1 MKLAIVAIALVLGI
15 ADAHAHERSYHAKT
29 HKLVSQMNFGN
40 HPEYRGMMEQ
50 MLDAIPPSAHGYVT
64 HMIDHAP
71 RGPGDPW
78 DNTPP

>member
-15 ADAHAHERSYHAKT
+15 AGAHAQERSYRAKT

-40 HPEYRGMMEQ
+40 HPEYGALVEQ
-50 MLDAIPPSAHGYVT
+50 MLSRVPSSAHGYVT

-78 DNTPP
+78 DTPPP